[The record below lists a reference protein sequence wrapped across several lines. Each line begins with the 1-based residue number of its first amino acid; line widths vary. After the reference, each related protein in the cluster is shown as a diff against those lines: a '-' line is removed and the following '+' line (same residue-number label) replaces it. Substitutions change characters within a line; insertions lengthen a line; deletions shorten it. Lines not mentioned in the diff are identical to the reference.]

1 MVTPWFLIVGLLFL
15 GVALVSSYVRR
26 LPLSTAMLYLAAG
39 CSFGPQGVGLIE
51 MEPIRQGPLIE
62 LVTEIAVITS
72 LFTAG
77 LSCEPRLTIP
87 IGGPHFGLHSGQ

>member
-1 MVTPWFLIVGLLFL
+1 MPNPWFLIVGLLLL
-15 GVALVSSYVRR
+15 GVALVGSYVRR

-39 CSFGPQGVGLIE
+39 CSLGPQGVGLIE

-77 LSCEPRLTIP
+77 LNCEPRLTIP
-87 IGGPHFGLHSGQ
+87 RWWPALRLH